1 MNLGTLN
8 TIIALVVVLLVLSLI
23 VQSIQTGLKKLLQL
37 KSKQIVESIRD
48 LYDQAIS
55 AGPRPDA
62 PPPTNFLAKFW
73 YLIKGIKRPASNEA
87 KQFSDAVLDQFKNI
101 GRVNR
106 YGKVVLDSLAKDD
119 LLKIL
124 AKLEL
129 KAPFFS
135 GELDKFTKL
144 CTEISNLSKSITILT
159 QNQELAASVSAEI
172 SKIRGVFAPLLD
184 DVGALVD
191 GKNQVNPKVVFGDLL
206 QLSTLD
212 INSILDL
219 VAETKKTVDAEIES
233 RKSSPPAGSAEDN
246 QKSLDALNAVAAEL
260 PKLSTIIGDVNQK
273 FNEAIAPLRAKLNQV
288 EAWFDTVTQSFDERY
303 TRHMKTV
310 SICISAV
317 VVILLNANFFQIYRT
332 ISTNEVQRNLIA
344 DAGAKILEQ
353 SRAATSQP
361 SPAPSPTPPDIK
373 KEFDKTKAD
382 IDAYVNNYE
391 QFGFTPLSTGELRSF
406 LWSTGGWT
414 VVYEGTAD
422 EVRKATEDGKQTHFF
437 SGWTINRDDKGLP
450 LNAHNEPIYR
460 DCNRQKEDC
469 IVVWRPQTSAEWWSA
484 RKRDV
489 TVLFGWTV
497 MVLLLS
503 VGAPFWQD
511 TLESLFGVKNLLRQK
526 SATQNVEEQSGT
538 GQTKQA

>member
-8 TIIALVVVLLVLSLI
+8 TIIALVVVLLVLSLV

-37 KSKQIVESIRD
+37 KSKQIVESIKD

-55 AGPRPDA
+55 SGPRPDA
-62 PPPTNFLAKFW
+62 KPATNLLAKFW
-73 YLIKGIKRPASNEA
+73 FLIKGTKRPVSNEA
-87 KQFSDAVLDQFKNI
+87 KEFSDAVLGQFKNI

-159 QNQELAASVSAEI
+159 QNQELAASVSAQI

-184 DVGALVD
+184 DVQALVD
-191 GKNQVNPKVVFGDLL
+191 GNNQVNPKVVFGDLL

-212 INSILDL
+212 INSVLDL

-233 RKSSPPAGSAEDN
+233 RKSSTPSGSAEDN
-246 QKSLDALNAVAAEL
+246 QKSLAALNAVAAEL

-317 VVILLNANFFQIYRT
+317 VVILLNANFFVLYRT

-344 DAGAKILEQ
+344 DAGAKILDQ
-353 SRAATSQP
+353 SRKKAEQNP
-361 SPAPSPTPPDIK
+361 STDVDVK
-373 KEFDKTKAD
+373 KEFDKTKAE
-382 IDAYVNNYE
+382 IDAYVNNYQE
-391 QFGFTPLSTGELRSF
+391 FGFKPLSAVQFRSW
-406 LWSTGGWT
+406 LWSIGGWT
-414 VVYEGTAD
+414 I
-422 EVRKATEDGKQTHFF
+422 F
-437 SGWTINRDDKGLP
+437 SPPRDWDSFRGFSITRDDKGVP
-450 LNAHNEPIYR
+450 INSSRNPIYPDCSPSSA
-460 DCNRQKEDC
+460 DCNPAWHIQ
-469 IVVWRPQTSAEWWSA
+469 SGAEWWDA
-484 RKRDV
+484 RKSDV
-489 TVLFGWTV
+489 TVFLGWAV

-526 SATQNVEEQSGT
+526 SATQNVEEESGT